1 MEIPSSFC
9 DLVHVNPEY
18 KVVVC
23 IANRCRKAVVP
34 ASLRD
39 HLRRI
44 HKTPLE
50 TRQEVAR
57 FIAGL
62 NFNYDHSTVKLP
74 PDGSAPQPVIAV
86 GDGFQCRRCSFKS
99 SSKKVMRV
107 HGNEDHHIKRVNNE
121 ELFRSVRL
129 QTWFRDSRE
138 RYWVVDE
145 NQRVDS
151 IPETNSDDDEPTRD
165 TIERSDS
172 QLLLERLKREY
183 RQYDADEEQRRLQ
196 LPRKVPLTEN
206 DSWLHF
212 TKWNGVL
219 SALKHDIR
227 KTYHFTRKPE
237 ETEIELERVL

>member
-1 MEIPSSFC
+1 
-9 DLVHVNPEY
+9 
-18 KVVVC
+18 
-23 IANRCRKAVVP
+23 
-34 ASLRD
+34 
-39 HLRRI
+39 
-44 HKTPLE
+44 
-50 TRQEVAR
+50 
-57 FIAGL
+57 
-62 NFNYDHSTVKLP
+62 
-74 PDGSAPQPVIAV
+74 
-86 GDGFQCRRCSFKS
+86 
-99 SSKKVMRV
+99 MRV